1 MEVIHLEIR
10 GRVQGVGFRWF
21 VKEQARAL
29 GLRGWVSN
37 RPDGNVELAAAGESQ
52 ALEKLARAAE
62 KGPPGAV
69 VESVTKLPPPDEESL
84 PKSFGIVR

>member
-1 MEVIHLEIR
+1 MGVIHLEIH

-21 VKEQARAL
+21 VKQQARAL
-29 GLRGWVSN
+29 GLRGWISN
-37 RPDGNVELAAAGESQ
+37 KPNGNVELAAAGDTE
-52 ALEKLARAAE
+52 ALEKLARVAE

-84 PKSFGIVR
+84 PNPFGIVR